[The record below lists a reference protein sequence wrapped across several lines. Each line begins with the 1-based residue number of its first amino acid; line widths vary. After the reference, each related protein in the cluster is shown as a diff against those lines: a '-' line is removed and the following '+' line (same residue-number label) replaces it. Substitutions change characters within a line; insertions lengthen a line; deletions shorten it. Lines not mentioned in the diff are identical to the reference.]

1 MSFAATQADRKS
13 IITIAGELTISSAEE
28 FKKVLLEAFGAADDV
43 SLKINALETVDL
55 ACLQVL
61 CSAHQSAIQSGKKLR
76 FDMPPPPIFRTA
88 VADVGYSRL
97 NECKMNQ
104 DKSCLW
110 QTMEKTTP
118 G

>member
-1 MSFAATQADRKS
+1 MSFTATHADRKS
-13 IITIAGELTISSAEE
+13 IITVAGELTISSAEE
-28 FKKVLLEAFGAADDV
+28 FKKVLLEAFDAADEV
-43 SLKINALETVDL
+43 SIKINALEAVDL

-61 CSAHQSAIQSGKKLR
+61 CSAHQSTVRSGKKLR
-76 FDMPPPPIFRTA
+76 FGMPPPPLFRTA
-88 VADVGYSRL
+88 VADAGYSRL

-110 QTMEKTTP
+110 QAMEKTTP